1 MNLEAMTTR
10 ILLVDDDLELRTL
23 LCDYLG
29 RQGIE
34 VSTLH
39 DAGTLLDQW
48 MQVKQI
54 KYPEHAE
61 KPYQEIENVCK

>member
-1 MNLEAMTTR
+1 VVTREEAESDPAYESDPD
-10 ILLVDDDLELRTL
+10 V
-23 LCDYLG
+23 G
-29 RQGIE
+29 
-34 VSTLH
+34 LH

-61 KPYQEIENVCK
+61 KPYKEIQSLCQ